1 VQACL
6 PSYTLSRSA
15 GAPPALVAEAE
26 AKGEQ
31 EKCWLDPALEKVL
44 KRNVGANLFKKML
57 V

>member
-1 VQACL
+1 L
-6 PSYTLSRSA
+6 A
-15 GAPPALVAEAE
+15 GAPLALVAEAE